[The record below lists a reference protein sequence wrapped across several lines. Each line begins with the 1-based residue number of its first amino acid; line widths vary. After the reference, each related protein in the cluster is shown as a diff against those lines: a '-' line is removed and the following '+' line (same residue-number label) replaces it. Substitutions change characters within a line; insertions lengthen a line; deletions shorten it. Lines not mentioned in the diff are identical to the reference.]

1 MSNFVFKQFVLDFKY
16 NFYMKITIN
25 SSNNCYVEK
34 LCEVGGLAYIIYNM
48 EKKNKRYGI
57 NFLVAINM
65 WLEIYPISF
74 VLHFNVVTI

>member
-1 MSNFVFKQFVLDFKY
+1 
-16 NFYMKITIN
+16 MKITIN

-65 WLEIYPISF
+65 
-74 VLHFNVVTI
+74 